1 MALPA
6 GIEYEAH
13 AGLKMFGGDCKTNG
27 TFVCSYLHY
36 NKNLEVRRKRIYII
50 FFAIVQLVV
59 FMTPTVVKL
68 VHHHEFERVEFL
80 PTTHKTLTKY
90 NEQCPI
96 CHFEFVTFISEN
108 NEKSRCDAQNIQLL
122 LSSGET
128 QPLHNTPL
136 QFFSNRAPPPA
147 IV

>member
-1 MALPA
+1 M
-6 GIEYEAH
+6 
-13 AGLKMFGGDCKTNG
+13 
-27 TFVCSYLHY
+27 
-36 NKNLEVRRKRIYII
+36 RRKRIYII
-50 FFAIVQLVV
+50 LFAIVQLVV

-80 PTTHKTLTKY
+80 LSTHKTLAKY

-108 NEKSRCDAQNIQLL
+108 NEKPRCDAQNIILL

-128 QPLHNTPL
+128 RQLLNTPL
-136 QFFSNRAPPPA
+136 RFYSNRAPPPA
-147 IV
+147 IA